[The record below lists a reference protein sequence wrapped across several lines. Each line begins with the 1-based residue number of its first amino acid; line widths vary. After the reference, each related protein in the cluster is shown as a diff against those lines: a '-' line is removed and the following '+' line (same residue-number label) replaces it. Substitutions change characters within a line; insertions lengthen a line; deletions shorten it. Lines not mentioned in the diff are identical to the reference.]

1 MVKGPLALNSLSFR
15 QLFQNSM
22 ALHQPTRRSPSWMS
36 TCRVVLLAGFL
47 VTVMMQLELVQQ
59 MDFKT
64 LQITAFYDPKDQ
76 HRIYFIIYDIYNI
89 IYIYKYRILF
99 IILFILIIIY
109 NMIYIIIYNII

>member
-22 ALHQPTRRSPSWMS
+22 ALHQPSRRSPSWMS

-76 HRIYFIIYDIYNI
+76 HRKYFNIYMIYNI
-89 IYIYKYRILF
+89 IYIYKY
-99 IILFILIIIY
+99 IILY
-109 NMIYIIIYNII
+109 DIIYNIIYIYYYL